1 MIISSKVEG
10 HDWYIKDGKI
20 LPVWYIGEQLPESI
34 TRRKTIKLVNSL
46 KYANKSDVA
55 DDDDAE

>member
-1 MIISSKVEG
+1 M
-10 HDWYIKDGKI
+10 KDGKI
-20 LPVWYIGEQLPESI
+20 LPVWYVGEQLPESI